1 MNTPT
6 PVDEERQL
14 APLVST
20 ARFAAAYGHPI
31 WVRIETRAGA
41 TVADEYTN
49 QLRVGYRLMVNKCSE
64 RIFAEVLTPICRVAR
79 LEFFPTRPPLLFGT
93 FLIKLVAHGRFS
105 GNGR

>member
-1 MNTPT
+1 
-6 PVDEERQL
+6 
-14 APLVST
+14 
-20 ARFAAAYGHPI
+20 
-31 WVRIETRAGA
+31 
-41 TVADEYTN
+41 
-49 QLRVGYRLMVNKCSE
+49 MVNKCSE